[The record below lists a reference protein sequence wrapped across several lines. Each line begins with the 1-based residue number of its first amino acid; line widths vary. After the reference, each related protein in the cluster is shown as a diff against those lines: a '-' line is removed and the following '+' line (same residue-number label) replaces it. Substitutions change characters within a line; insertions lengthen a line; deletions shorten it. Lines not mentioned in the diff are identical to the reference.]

1 MQFNKLLNVKTSQ
14 FEHTCQIVN
23 IKNDIVTSIP
33 LTFYT
38 ILNLFLIPIFFFNK
52 KKRTVALLHIY
63 YRAPFFVMFVYF

>member
-14 FEHTCQIVN
+14 FEHTYQIVN

-38 ILNLFLIPIFFFNK
+38 ILNLFLIPIFFLK
-52 KKRTVALLHIY
+52 KKGL
-63 YRAPFFVMFVYF
+63 